1 MSALAFIV
9 SGAHVFPSSSWLP
22 WEPTAVTRALGGVSL
37 LLAVLSAASRAYRA
51 GFTLPDESESYEEYC
66 DRVRELKAV
75 FKSLSNDNEKLRE
88 LEQLEEETAAE
99 LRRFLRMKTRATF
112 VS

>member
-1 MSALAFIV
+1 MDSR
-9 SGAHVFPSSSWLP
+9 GAI
-22 WEPTAVTRALGGVSL
+22 GGMAL
-37 LLAVLSAASRAYRA
+37 LLAVISAASRAYRA

-75 FKSLSNDNEKLRE
+75 FNKLSNENEKRRE
-88 LEQLEEETAAE
+88 MEQLEEEAAAE

-112 VS
+112 VF

>member
-1 MSALAFIV
+1 M
-9 SGAHVFPSSSWLP
+9 
-22 WEPTAVTRALGGVSL
+22 TRSLGGTAL

-75 FKSLSNDNEKLRE
+75 SKSLSNENEKLRE
-88 LEQLEEETAAE
+88 LEQLEEEAAAE
-99 LRRFLRMKTRATF
+99 LGRLHRMKTRATF
-112 VS
+112 VP